1 MSKVLKM
8 KNIFWRIG
16 VVAILG
22 LNLFTITN
30 AQDVLDF
37 TDVCDL
43 LIIAGD
49 ANDPVTSTGEAWV
62 AGGTQNVGGQ
72 DYDVYTSGASTLYID
87 GDIIQTIS

>member
-1 MSKVLKM
+1 
-8 KNIFWRIG
+8 
-16 VVAILG
+16 
-22 LNLFTITN
+22 
-30 AQDVLDF
+30 
-37 TDVCDL
+37 

>member
-1 MSKVLKM
+1 M
-8 KNIFWRIG
+8 KNIYWGIG

-37 TDVCDL
+37 TDVGDL

-49 ANDPVTSTGEAWV
+49 ANDSVTSTGEAWV
-62 AGGTQNVGGQ
+62 TGGTQNVGGQ